1 MWIIHY
7 KWEDNGKVNKRQIH
21 KKRLKF
27 NLISVLSAS
36 SNEITDNLEELN
48 YVINL
53 HTDRLVDLKQF
64 KNEAND
70 NLQYL
75 RSVLEHLNRNIK
87 ENSKICKDDLRQ
99 MKLDFERF
107 INEIKNDLI
116 QNKKENYNSLNE

>member
-1 MWIIHY
+1 M
-7 KWEDNGKVNKRQIH
+7 K
-21 KKRLKF
+21 LKL
-27 NLISVLSAS
+27 NSVLSAF
-36 SNEITDNLEELN
+36 SNEITDQLEEHN
-48 YVINL
+48 YAINL
-53 HTDRLVDLKQF
+53 HTDRLDDLKQF